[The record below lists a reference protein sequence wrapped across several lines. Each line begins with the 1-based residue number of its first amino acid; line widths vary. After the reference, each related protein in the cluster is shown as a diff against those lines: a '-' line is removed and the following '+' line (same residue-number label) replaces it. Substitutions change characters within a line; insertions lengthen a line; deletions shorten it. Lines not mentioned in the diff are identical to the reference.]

1 MSHGIV
7 TSGDDPTE
15 RFEILAKLGEGSY
28 GSVFKALDKK
38 DGMIVAIKVLEVEND
53 DIAELQKEINILKD
67 CHSPF
72 IVAYKGAF
80 EKDNNIWIV
89 MEYCGAGSVCDLMA
103 ICEKTLN
110 EEQIATVM
118 RMALHGLEYLH
129 EHKKIHRDIKSGN
142 ILLNHEGDC
151 KLADFGVS
159 AELTTTMA
167 KRKTV
172 IGTPYWMAPEVL
184 QSTEY
189 NGKADIW
196 SLAITAIELA
206 VGEPP
211 HSNVHPMRAIFMIPT
226 SEPPTLPD
234 PSKWSK
240 DFNDFLKICLVKDP
254 EKRPTATWLIHN
266 HPFITKAKGKEV
278 IASLVKECM
287 KEIDEYREQ
296 EAKEAEK
303 DADNEGGSATFGTGD
318 INTLGT
324 STMVGGTVGGTGT
337 VSGTIERNVG
347 TQVLHSGTVDTSKG
361 TYVFSSGGTMVQKSQ
376 KDDMGS
382 GTTHFTGQ
390 QNNNQGTMVYNS
402 GTMEL
407 KGGGTIKARKD
418 STKVSGTLFSG
429 SGTMVA
435 RGKDSNDGATSFMQY
450 YRTGQSLDVDQN
462 SSLLDLRMS
471 LISLNKAYEDEMTAL
486 EQFYS
491 KRRQQLKDMIA
502 QKEREALQAT

>member
-1 MSHGIV
+1 MSHRIE
-7 TSGDDPTE
+7 TSSDEQTE

-28 GSVFKALDKK
+28 GSVCKALDKV

-67 CHSPF
+67 CHSSF

-103 ICEKTLN
+103 ICEKTLA
-110 EEQIATVM
+110 EEEIASVM

-142 ILLNHEGDC
+142 LLLNHEGDC

-278 IASLVKECM
+278 IAALVKACM

-303 DADNEGGSATFGTGD
+303 EQDNEGGSATFGTGD

-337 VSGTIERNVG
+337 VSGTIERNV
-347 TQVLHSGTVDTSKG
+347 HSGTVDTSKG
-361 TYVFSSGGTMVQKSQ
+361 TYVFSSGGGTMVQRSQ
-376 KDDMGS
+376 PDERGS
-382 GTTHFTGQ
+382 GTTNFTGVPN
-390 QNNNQGTMVYNS
+390 NNNQGTMIYNNS

-407 KGGGTIKARKD
+407 KGSTIKSRKD
-418 STKVSGTLFSG
+418 STKATGATLYSN

-435 RGKDSNDGATSFMQY
+435 RNKESSDGGTSFMQY

-502 QKEREALQAT
+502 QKEREALQGT

>member
-1 MSHGIV
+1 MSHGIE
-7 TSGDDPTE
+7 TSHDDPTE

-67 CHSPF
+67 CHSSF

-118 RMALHGLEYLH
+118 RMSLHGLEYLH
-129 EHKKIHRDIKSGN
+129 DHKKIHRDIKSGN

-278 IASLVKECM
+278 IAALVKECM

-303 DADNEGGSATFGTGD
+303 DVDNEGGSATFGTGD

-347 TQVLHSGTVDTSKG
+347 TQVLNSGTVDTSKG
-361 TYVFSSGGTMVQKSQ
+361 TYVFSSGGTMVQRSQ
-376 KDDMGS
+376 QEQGS
-382 GTTHFTGQ
+382 GTTHFNGPIVS
-390 QNNNQGTMVYNS
+390 NNNQGTMVYNS

-407 KGGGTIKARKD
+407 KGGGTMKNRKD
-418 STKVSGTLFSG
+418 STKASGTLFSG

-435 RGKDSNDGATSFMQY
+435 KPKDSDGAPSFMQY

-502 QKEREALQAT
+502 QKEREALQGT

>member
-1 MSHGIV
+1 MVS
-7 TSGDDPTE
+7 
-15 RFEILAKLGEGSY
+15 
-28 GSVFKALDKK
+28 
-38 DGMIVAIKVLEVEND
+38 
-53 DIAELQKEINILKD
+53 NI
-67 CHSPF
+67 
-72 IVAYKGAF
+72 YT
-80 EKDNNIWIV
+80 N
-89 MEYCGAGSVCDLMA
+89 
-103 ICEKTLN
+103 T
-110 EEQIATVM
+110 
-118 RMALHGLEYLH
+118 
-129 EHKKIHRDIKSGN
+129 KKIHRDIKSGN

-234 PSKWSK
+234 PTKWSK

-254 EKRPTATWLIHN
+254 EKRPTATYLINN

-303 DADNEGGSATFGTGD
+303 DSGDGEGSATFGTGD

-347 TQVLHSGTVDTSKG
+347 TQVLSGHSGTVDASKG
-361 TYVFSSGGTMVQKSQ
+361 TYVFSSGGTMVQKGG
-376 KDDMGS
+376 KEEVLGS
-382 GTTHFTGQ
+382 GTTQFTGLSVGGG
-390 QNNNQGTMVYNS
+390 QGTMVYNS

-407 KGGGTIKARKD
+407 KSGSTLKAKKE
-418 STKVSGTLFSG
+418 TKSGTLFSG

-435 RGKDSNDGATSFMQY
+435 RGGGTTAKEPSTSGEGGSTFMQY

-502 QKEREALQAT
+502 QREREALQTS

>member
-1 MSHGIV
+1 
-7 TSGDDPTE
+7 
-15 RFEILAKLGEGSY
+15 
-28 GSVFKALDKK
+28 
-38 DGMIVAIKVLEVEND
+38 
-53 DIAELQKEINILKD
+53 
-67 CHSPF
+67 
-72 IVAYKGAF
+72 
-80 EKDNNIWIV
+80 

-103 ICEKTLN
+103 ICEKTLT

-118 RMALHGLEYLH
+118 KMALQGLEYLH
-129 EHKKIHRDIKSGN
+129 SHKKIHRDIKSGN
-142 ILLNHEGDC
+142 ILLNHDGDC

-226 SEPPTLPD
+226 SDPPTLPN
-234 PSKWSK
+234 PEKWSK
-240 DFNDFLKICLVKDP
+240 DFNDFLKVCLIKDP
-254 EKRPTATWLIHN
+254 DKRPTATHLLKN
-266 HPFITKAKGKEV
+266 HPFITKAKGKEL
-278 IASLVKECM
+278 IAALVKECM

-296 EAKEAEK
+296 EAKEAEEK
-303 DADNEGGSATFGTGD
+303 DGGEGNGGSATFGTGD
-318 INTLGT
+318 ISTLDT
-324 STMVGGTVGGTGT
+324 STMVGGPGSNSTATGT
-337 VSGTIERNVG
+337 INPQQQKESSQQPSSDPTN
-347 TQVLHSGTVDTSKG
+347 KG
-361 TYVFSSGGTMVQKSQ
+361 TMVFSSGGTMVKHD
-376 KDDMGS
+376 KES
-382 GTTHFTGQ
+382 GGGG
-390 QNNNQGTMVYNS
+390 NGGGTMVFNS
-402 GTMEL
+402 GTMEIKQKKKKESKTNSQGTGTMVS
-407 KGGGTIKARKD
+407 KGGGG
-418 STKVSGTLFSG
+418 GTSSPAG
-429 SGTMVA
+429 E
-435 RGKDSNDGATSFMQY
+435 FMQY

-491 KRRQQLKDMIA
+491 KRRQQLKEMIA
-502 QKEREALQAT
+502 KKEKETSS